1 MRLSSLLTIPNAI
14 TVVRLGLLPFYVS
27 LMADGR
33 VVAGSFFFVA
43 LGFTDWIDGY
53 IARRFNQV
61 SEFGKIIDPVADR
74 LVFFVGITTAM
85 YYGYFPVWF
94 GVVILIREVS
104 IALVMVVGTLLGM
117 ERFAVTRLGKWATFA
132 LLCAVPW
139 ITIGAA
145 GGVWVAFEVLGWL
158 VGVPGIIVSYIAFF
172 QYLPTVRANMSSK
185 RRP

>member
-1 MRLSSLLTIPNAI
+1 MPFSSLLTIPNAI
-14 TVVRLGLLPFYVS
+14 TVVRLGLLPYFVI
-27 LMADGR
+27 LMSDQR
-33 VVAGSFFFVA
+33 IVAASFFFGA

-61 SEFGKIIDPVADR
+61 SEFGKIMDPVADR

-85 YYGYFPVWF
+85 YFGYFPVWF

-117 ERFAVTRLGKWATFA
+117 ERFSVTRLGKWATFA

-139 ITIGAA
+139 ITIGSA
-145 GGVWVAFEVLGWL
+145 GGIWVYFEILGWI
-158 VGVPGIIVSYIAFF
+158 VGIPGIIVSYLAFF
-172 QYLPTVRANMSSK
+172 RYLPTVKANMSLK
-185 RRP
+185 RGA

>member
-1 MRLSSLLTIPNAI
+1 MFHRAYDGFVPFSSLLTIPNAI
-14 TVVRLGLLPFYVS
+14 TVVRLGLLPYFVI
-27 LMADGR
+27 LMSDQR
-33 VVAGSFFFVA
+33 IVAASFFFGA

-61 SEFGKIIDPVADR
+61 SEFGKIMDPVADR

-85 YYGYFPVWF
+85 YFGYFPVWF

-117 ERFAVTRLGKWATFA
+117 ERFSVTRLGKWATFA

-139 ITIGAA
+139 ITIGSA
-145 GGVWVAFEVLGWL
+145 GGIWVYFEILG
-158 VGVPGIIVSYIAFF
+158 
-172 QYLPTVRANMSSK
+172 
-185 RRP
+185 